1 MIADV
6 VAEAVLNAGRWFLM
20 DVVVR
25 GLLQAPGYAVL
36 RAIKHRDQ
44 EFHREGLAIV
54 VGVFFWVVVALIG
67 RGIYA
72 AINRG
77 AV

>member
-1 MIADV
+1 MIADAI
-6 VAEAVLNAGRWFLM
+6 AEVVLNAGRWLLM
-20 DVVVR
+20 EVVVR

-36 RAIKHRDQ
+36 RVLRHRDQ
-44 EFHREGLAIV
+44 EFHRDGLAIV
-54 VGVFFWVVVALIG
+54 VGAFFWVAVALIG
-67 RGIYA
+67 IGIYA